1 MSSPAVDRLSRRL
14 PGRRAFIT
22 GAGSGFGRAFA
33 RQLAAGGWTV
43 GLFDLRE
50 ASLGE
55 TARLVEAAG
64 GHAWKRMGDVSE
76 QVQVEGA
83 IGDFAAATGGLDL
96 LINNAG
102 VAVAGGIEDTPG
114 EDWRW
119 IVGINLLGVVY
130 GCRAAVPILRA
141 QRRGTILNIASVAGF
156 AAAPRMAAYN
166 ASKAGVIA
174 LSETLA
180 AELADAGL
188 QVSVAMP
195 GFVRTGLLDSLRAPP
210 DTAALARRFV
220 DGARH
225 DADTA
230 ARAMLAGIAA
240 GRHTIVWPAQYRWAW
255 RLKRWLPGLFRRAG
269 VWMQRRI
276 A

>member
-1 MSSPAVDRLSRRL
+1 MSSTGVARLSHRL
-14 PGRRAFIT
+14 PGRRAFVT
-22 GAGSGFGRAFA
+22 GAGSGFGRSFA

-43 GLFDLRE
+43 GLFDRRE
-50 ASLGE
+50 SSLAE

-64 GHAWKRMGDVSE
+64 GRAWTRVGDVSE

-83 IGDFAAATGGLDL
+83 IGDFAAAEAGLDL

-102 VAVAGGIEDTPG
+102 VAVAGGIEETPG

-141 QRRGTILNIASVAGF
+141 QRGGAILNIASVAGF

-180 AELADAGL
+180 VELADAGV
-188 QVSVAMP
+188 QVSVALP
-195 GFVRTGLLDSLRAPP
+195 GFVRTGLLTSLRAPP
-210 DTAALARRFV
+210 DTAALAHRYV

-230 ARAMLAGIAA
+230 ARAMLAAIAA
-240 GRHTIVWPAQYRWAW
+240 GRQTIVWPAEYRWAW
-255 RLKRWLPGLFRRAG
+255 RLKRWLPGVFRAASIRLH
-269 VWMQRRI
+269 RRI
-276 A
+276 G